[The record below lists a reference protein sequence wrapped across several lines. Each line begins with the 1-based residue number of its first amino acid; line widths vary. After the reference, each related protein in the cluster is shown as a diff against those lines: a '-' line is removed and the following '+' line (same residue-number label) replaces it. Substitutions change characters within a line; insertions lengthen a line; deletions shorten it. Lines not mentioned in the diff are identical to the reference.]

1 MSNFPVGGGLGAGIL
16 ILILLTAVLH
26 DLPELRRWALPG
38 LLAGLVF
45 AIGLRIWRK
54 VHPRDMDKHWL
65 SIKSK

>member
-1 MSNFPVGGGLGAGIL
+1 MSNVPVGGGLGAGIL

-38 LLAGLVF
+38 LLAGVVV

-54 VHPRDMDKHWL
+54 VHPRDMDKEWL
-65 SIKSK
+65 SLKSK